1 MEFSFDFNSL
11 KEPKKRLLLGIIL
24 LAFGIA
30 CLAGKEWSANE
41 TRDKCVAVEATF
53 DECKYRSGAK
63 GTDLNSIY
71 LTFTDYDDDLDI
83 HSSCTGDGLIQ
94 DLMDLKSG
102 TKMQLMVNE
111 ETRYIYDLK
120 VLGETWLSIDDSV
133 QKIGENMLILRY
145 IGYVLLVAGG
155 LFVLSF
161 IVPLVWTKINKKQ

>member
-24 LAFGIA
+24 LAFGIV
-30 CLAGKEWSANE
+30 CLAGKEWSATE
-41 TRDKCVAVEATF
+41 ARDKCVAVEATF

-63 GTDLNSIY
+63 GTDLKSIY

-133 QKIGENMLILRY
+133 QKIGENMLILRN